1 MKKIFSLIAAV
12 LFAGSMMADVVT
24 INASDITTITSG
36 ATSGLD
42 VTLQGIQIAWEGAY
56 YNNEQG
62 SDMRVYANKSMTLTA
77 SANITKVEIAGY
89 CKAGFTA
96 TVNAGT
102 ITTGASYTD
111 ATTKADLEDPLI
123 VIDNI
128 GAQSVA
134 ITGTK
139 QLQVRT
145 LRVTLGAA
153 PAVATPVIS
162 GNIEFSDS
170 VIVTMSC
177 TTPNSDIYYTTDG
190 TTDPKC
196 DCAAAPE
203 YTHPIVI
210 KETTTIM
217 AAAYTGND
225 WSAVATKT
233 FTKVVGPKNLG
244 PKTIA
249 EFLALKNTTDTCIL
263 TGVIDSLVN
272 TTYGNFN
279 LVDATGKVY
288 IYGLLNAAG
297 ESKKFAELGVEE
309 GDTLTVKAI
318 YAEYNNA
325 PQVKNAIFV
334 SAKRQPAPSPIDH
347 TYFAYDND
355 WKADTLSSATWDG
368 VNKKVI
374 VNIALAKQ
382 AAWQAQVFVQDILGK
397 EGYEY
402 AISLKMKANK
412 AVNGVTVKYQNV
424 PNDTPMFYRNDI
436 ALAANTEFVLDTA
449 HLVGNEGDGQMVF
462 DFGFAEAETV
472 IEIYDIQITETKL
485 ATPATCAEIYSM
497 AKNDPVA
504 MGNVTVTYV
513 SGKNVWVADETG
525 AMLLYLSADATW
537 KAGDVLA
544 GVAGTVDIYN
554 GVYEVKPS
562 AEQVA
567 AVVATAGEAPAPEE
581 LTAVA
586 AADMNKYIVV
596 KGIAFEQDAAFAE
609 GTASNIT
616 IKVGGND
623 IVLRNNFKNAFEFK
637 AGKAYDIIAVVTI
650 YQSNPQLYFIS
661 ASEAQGI
668 ENIELTEQAQKVM
681 VDGIMY
687 IVRDGK
693 MFNAQ
698 GIQVR

>member
-12 LFAGSMMADVVT
+12 LFAGSMMAADATIAKGTTNSYDDVTVNGKAAVKMGKSGAGGNMTITVGANAATLTLHAAAWKGEGDQKVT
-24 INASDITTITSG
+24 ITAPAGVTVTPDSIVVAANNAFSGTGKAFTGITE
-36 ATSGLD
+36 AD
-42 VTLQGIQIAWEGAY
+42 
-56 YNNEQG
+56 
-62 SDMRVYANKSMTLTA
+62 YAFTLTLA
-77 SANITKVEIAGY
+77 GVGADGAVLTLESAKRAFVWEAKWYVAGE
-89 CKAGFTA
+89 TP
-96 TVNAGT
+96 
-102 ITTGASYTD
+102 
-111 ATTKADLEDPLI
+111 DPE
-123 VIDNI
+123 
-128 GAQSVA
+128 
-134 ITGTK
+134 
-139 QLQVRT
+139 
-145 LRVTLGAA
+145 
-153 PAVATPVIS
+153 PVVPQA
-162 GNIEFSDS
+162 E
-170 VIVTMSC
+170 
-177 TTPNSDIYYTTDG
+177 
-190 TTDPKC
+190 
-196 DCAAAPE
+196 
-203 YTHPIVI
+203 
-210 KETTTIM
+210 
-217 AAAYTGND
+217 
-225 WSAVATKT
+225 
-233 FTKVVGPKNLG
+233 NLG

-249 EFLALKNTTDTCIL
+249 EFLALKNTTDTCVL

-288 IYGLLNAAG
+288 VYGLLNAAG
-297 ESKKFAELGVEE
+297 QAQKFAELGLVE
-309 GDTLTVKAI
+309 GDTITVKAL
-318 YAEYNNA
+318 YNEYQGA
-325 PQVKNAIFV
+325 PQAKNAIFV

-355 WKADTLSSATWDG
+355 WKPDTLSSATWDG

-397 EGYEY
+397 AGYEY
-402 AISLKMKANK
+402 AVSLKMKANK
-412 AVNGVTVKYQNV
+412 AINGVTVKYQDQ
-424 PNDTPMFYRNDI
+424 PEGEPMLYMNAI

-449 HLVGNEGDGQMVF
+449 HLVGNDGNGKIVF
-462 DFGFAEAETV
+462 DFGFAPAETV

-485 ATPATCAEIYSM
+485 ATMATCAEVYSM
-497 AKNDPVA
+497 QKNDPVA
-504 MGNVTVTYV
+504 LGNVTVTYA
-513 SGKNVWVADETG
+513 SGKNVWVKDATG
-525 AMLLYLSADATW
+525 SMLIYLSADATW

-596 KGIAFEQDAAFAE
+596 KGIAFEQDAAFVE

-623 IVLRNNFKNAFEFK
+623 IVLRNNFKNAYAFQ